1 MQIIET
7 TRALRKPNSDG
18 LFDYL
23 VIRQGLMS
31 DYHNHKENMANAGI
45 LVQISL
51 FGAVVTESIW
61 PPNWVA
67 HNFSTP
73 EAWTFLAYFMLWGLV
88 HIHIRWQLKNK
99 RAAAN
104 WVKGLDNA
112 IRKLLFEK
120 PDARALAL
128 DIKSPP
134 RTPRW
139 LRDLIIGL
147 FPVSHYF
154 HMDAGTA
161 GLPKFVANEVESAF
175 KSGSGG
181 DTLEA
186 LINITSY
193 ALLGIIA
200 CKIFLGPGI

>member
-73 EAWTFLAYFMLWGLV
+73 EVWTFLAYFMLWGLV
-88 HIHIRWQLKNK
+88 HIHSVKTKNK
-99 RAAAN
+99 RCGL
-104 WVKGLDNA
+104 WVKGR
-112 IRKLLFEK
+112 IMEPKITVRKARRGPLL
-120 PDARALAL
+120 
-128 DIKSPP
+128 
-134 RTPRW
+134 
-139 LRDLIIGL
+139 
-147 FPVSHYF
+147 
-154 HMDAGTA
+154 
-161 GLPKFVANEVESAF
+161 
-175 KSGSGG
+175 
-181 DTLEA
+181 
-186 LINITSY
+186 
-193 ALLGIIA
+193 
-200 CKIFLGPGI
+200 

>member
-1 MQIIET
+1 MFIGLLHLLYCSGRKDVDNRTTSIKGPWRPFWSLNENAIIKFKNAIATMEIIET

-99 RAAAN
+99 ESCGKLG
-104 WVKGLDNA
+104 KG
-112 IRKLLFEK
+112 
-120 PDARALAL
+120 
-128 DIKSPP
+128 
-134 RTPRW
+134 
-139 LRDLIIGL
+139 IG
-147 FPVSHYF
+147 
-154 HMDAGTA
+154 
-161 GLPKFVANEVESAF
+161 
-175 KSGSGG
+175 
-181 DTLEA
+181 
-186 LINITSY
+186 
-193 ALLGIIA
+193 
-200 CKIFLGPGI
+200 